1 MWNWIKSKLISKKN
15 IKEYPTEI
23 VRIDDTLSATTSENK
38 DSYKTLSKYL
48 AVRIHPLSHKPNYPS
63 DLFYTQDF
71 LDDLILLL
79 VLDYPSSIEPLLRSN
94 TTEWEINEVN
104 LFEKAISNLH
114 ENYLRT
120 VEVCTEISSIGAL
133 TLTGQDAFKTSTLLY
148 LEEYPA
154 LQGLHGS
161 LILIPNKHTLISWL
175 IHDDISL
182 EIGFQQ
188 LIPYLENL
196 DMPEEESLS
205 KKIYWY
211 YNGQFNSIPYLIGLQ
226 GMKYVLPIELED
238 KVY

>member
-1 MWNWIKSKLISKKN
+1 MWNWLKSKFKSKQTLEEKPPLD
-15 IKEYPTEI
+15 EP
-23 VRIDDTLSATTSENK
+23 IDLTHSATTTENK
-38 DSYKTLSKYL
+38 GSYKTLSKYL
-48 AVRIHPLSHKPNYPS
+48 AVRVHPQSHKLNYPS

-71 LDDLILLL
+71 LDDLMLLL

-94 TTEWEINEVN
+94 TSDWNMDEAT
-104 LFEKAISNLH
+104 LFEKAINNLH

-120 VEVCTEISSIGAL
+120 VETNTDISSNGAL
-133 TLTGQDAFKTSTLLY
+133 TLTGDDVFKTSTLLY

-196 DMPEEESLS
+196 EQPEEEILS

-211 YNGQFNSIPYLIGLQ
+211 YNGKFNSVPYLIGLQ